1 MPADQDRKAAP
12 SHEEY
17 TVLSWS
23 GDIELKDRAGGGEP
37 IFEAKLLRGD
47 GVAVRLVMWVF
58 AATFYEYFRY
68 ELSTDLH
75 TGTIHTQSD

>member
-1 MPADQDRKAAP
+1 MSTDKDRKTNP

-17 TVLSWS
+17 TVLSWC
-23 GDIELKDRAGGGEP
+23 GDIELKDRASGGEP

-58 AATFYEYFRY
+58 AATFFEYFK
-68 ELSTDLH
+68 
-75 TGTIHTQSD
+75 